1 MNPWHLLRGMFQS
14 ESHKN
19 GGQETIARLI
29 DLAVPL
35 LQGGNYVEA
44 RELLLRALNKKS
56 EIPDSTVLEWI
67 LNWLSMTWEQT
78 EDYQEWAAFF
88 TEFIARNPNHA
99 SAYHHRAMSLW
110 YGGRL
115 SEAIV
120 DYSRSLDLSPNDV
133 SSLAGRGQVYM
144 ECKEFNRAIQDLK
157 IAIGSID
164 VVPGADAKW
173 KTQSEAYARN
183 GLAAAYAGLGEFD
196 RALEEFA
203 KSTALCPENGWVY
216 YNRAE
221 AYWNLGDQ
229 KNATEN
235 YKLALTKR
243 DPKLTSLKRFHAE
256 SMLNS
261 FKTSG

>member
-1 MNPWHLLRGMFQS
+1 
-14 ESHKN
+14 
-19 GGQETIARLI
+19 
-29 DLAVPL
+29 
-35 LQGGNYVEA
+35 
-44 RELLLRALNKKS
+44 
-56 EIPDSTVLEWI
+56 
-67 LNWLSMTWEQT
+67 
-78 EDYQEWAAFF
+78 
-88 TEFIARNPNHA
+88 
-99 SAYHHRAMSLW
+99 MSLW

-203 KSTALCPENGWVY
+203 KSIALCPENGWVY